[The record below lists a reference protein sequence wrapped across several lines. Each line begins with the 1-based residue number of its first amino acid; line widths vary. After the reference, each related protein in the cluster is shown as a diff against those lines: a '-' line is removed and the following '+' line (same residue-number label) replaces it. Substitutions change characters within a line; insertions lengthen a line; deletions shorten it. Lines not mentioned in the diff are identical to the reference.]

1 MSDKKL
7 LVVAGPTA
15 VGKTAFCV
23 ELAKKLNTVIINADS
38 RQFYRQTKIGTAT
51 PTIEEMQNVPHYLL
65 GHLSIEDYYN
75 VSIYE
80 QDVLQILKTIFA
92 QNQYAI
98 LTGGSGLYID
108 TVCHGIDELPDIDLN
123 LRQQIENEYITH
135 GLVYLQNQLQMV
147 DPQYFQ
153 LVDKQ
158 NVKRIMRALEICR
171 QTGQTYTSLRKRQP
185 VKRDF
190 QIVKICLTMERE
202 ILYQKIN
209 QRTLDMV
216 LAGFVEEARSLV
228 PYKHLNA
235 LNTVGYKELFRYFEG
250 EYDLPTAIE
259 KIQTSTRRYAK
270 RQMTWFKKDIDYQ
283 FFNPSQKEEIYK
295 MILE

>member
-1 MSDKKL
+1 VSDKKL